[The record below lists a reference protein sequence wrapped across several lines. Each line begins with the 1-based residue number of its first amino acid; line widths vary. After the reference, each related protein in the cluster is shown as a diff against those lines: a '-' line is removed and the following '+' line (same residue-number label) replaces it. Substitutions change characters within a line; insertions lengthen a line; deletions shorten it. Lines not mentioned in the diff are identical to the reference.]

1 MWDIQQFMS
10 LGFINRYI
18 AKQRWGRL
26 WPYTYLFILFGLGR
40 KWTPIPCQG
49 LTFKAMNCRL
59 SKYDPVLV
67 HVAFCCLP
75 GISPL
80 NVLFLVKQSR
90 KKFFSGQ
97 PLWDSRYT
105 CRRSRDFITE
115 LVASLPACQVL
126 GWLTVKQVQ
135 VWLDLLWT
143 GWPGTSKIAPLS
155 LEGKG

>member
-26 WPYTYLFILFGLGR
+26 WPYTHLSILFGLGR

-90 KKFFSGQ
+90 KNSSQDSLYETLATLADGAEISSRNWLHRYRLVRSLVDWLWNKCKFD
-97 PLWDSRYT
+97 WT
-105 CRRSRDFITE
+105 CCGLDD
-115 LVASLPACQVL
+115 QVPPKL
-126 GWLTVKQVQ
+126 HL
-135 VWLDLLWT
+135 
-143 GWPGTSKIAPLS
+143 
-155 LEGKG
+155 